1 MVAKKILPL
10 ALLVGLAVALLP
22 SVFPTGPGSVLSS
35 SAFLSS
41 GRLAVGA
48 LVVFAGGLL
57 TALTPCVYP
66 LIPITVGVFGARK
79 AERRS
84 KAVLLTMA
92 YVVGMGL
99 VFSALGVVAAK
110 TGQAFGSILGDRRFV
125 VGLAI
130 FLLVLAASMFGAFE
144 LSLPSGLAQKLN
156 TVGGGGVAGAFL
168 MGSVSGFLAAPC
180 TGPVLTGLLA
190 FVAESQNSGLGAM
203 LLFIYALGIGVPFVL
218 IGVFTLRLPRGG
230 AWMEWVKSI
239 LGIALVALAATYL
252 KDAFPSTRGGLSHL
266 GEQVGRNPATWIAA
280 ALAVAGV
287 LIGGIHRSFKQGA
300 LDFALKSAGVLLV
313 VGAFLLRS
321 TALNT
326 ASSSSP
332 GLQWHVQFPGTAA
345 SSTTVFDAALAR
357 ARQSSQPVMIDFGA
371 EWCAACKELERD
383 TYVDS
388 RVVSEANGRFL
399 NIKVDGT
406 NEVDSV
412 EALYKRFGVQALP
425 TVAFVSSRGEILT
438 QPRVTGFLG
447 PENRSPGV
455 EKVQ

>member
-1 MVAKKILPL
+1 MVAKRILPL
-10 ALLVGLAVALLP
+10 ALFVGLAVALLP
-22 SVFPTGPGSVLSS
+22 SVLPAGPGSVLSS

-48 LVVFAGGLL
+48 VVVFAGGLL

-84 KAVLLTMA
+84 KAILLTMA

-110 TGQAFGSILGDRRFV
+110 TGQAFGSILGDPRFV

-239 LGIALVALAATYL
+239 LGIALVALAAAYL
-252 KDAFPSTRGGLSHL
+252 KDAFPAARGGLSHL
-266 GEQVGRNPATWIAA
+266 GEQLGRNPATWIAA

-287 LIGGIHRSFKQGA
+287 LVGGIHRSFKEGA

-321 TALNT
+321 AALNT
-326 ASSSSP
+326 ASPSSP
-332 GLQWHVQFPGTAA
+332 GLQWHVQFPGAAA

-425 TVAFVSSRGEILT
+425 TVAFVSSQGEILS

-447 PENRSPGV
+447 PEQFLA
-455 EKVQ
+455 ELKKVR